1 MTVAVPLVKNVIA
14 PLALME
20 SVFAQDGALQRK
32 MRGRGVAT
40 AGIALVTQ
48 NEDMEDIIR
57 IMKLLEHLAVLIET
71 VKHEMKNKAVDFW
84 HIIRNFGCI
93 SISQYQEEL

>member
-20 SVFAQDGALQRK
+20 SVFAQDGAVQRK
-32 MRGRGVAT
+32 MSGRGVVT

-48 NEDMEDIIR
+48 NEDMEDI
-57 IMKLLEHLAVLIET
+57 
-71 VKHEMKNKAVDFW
+71 N
-84 HIIRNFGCI
+84 
-93 SISQYQEEL
+93 